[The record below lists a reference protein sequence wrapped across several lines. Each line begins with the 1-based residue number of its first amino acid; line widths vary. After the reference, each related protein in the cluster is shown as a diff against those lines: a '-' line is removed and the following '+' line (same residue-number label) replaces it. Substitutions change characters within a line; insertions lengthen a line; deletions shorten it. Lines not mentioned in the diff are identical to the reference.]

1 MKKFYTLLAAF
12 GLALAAGAQTTV
24 TFTAGTDNGSNTGNG
39 AADEISKDGVTIS
52 CTDAAFAAVNGKT
65 NSGEYRF
72 YKNSTTTITST
83 AGNITGISFTC
94 TANNTAKQGP
104 GCLEN
109 FSPGTYTYNLK
120 VGTWTGSATS
130 ITFSCPTNQS
140 RATKIVVALDGASLD
155 DGGSTTDPDTTVTDT
170 TKTDTT
176 ATVSEVT
183 LPYTETMAGSF
194 GLFSVENVEL
204 GTLSYVWATNSSY
217 AKASAYVSGAV
228 AAEAYLV
235 SPIINLTGVSG
246 AKLNFDHCAN
256 YFSSQANVTAALSVV
271 ARAEGETAWTALNVP
286 TWPAGT
292 SWTFANSGDIDLA
305 AYAGKKMQIAFR
317 YTSTADLAGT
327 WEIKNVSVT
336 EGAAAAVAAPT
347 FSPEGGT
354 YNESVTVSLSA
365 GDGTSIYYTT
375 DGTTPDD
382 TSTPYLTPI
391 TLTDSATISA
401 IAYDEDGTASEVV
414 SQAYVVSPI
423 STVAPPYA
431 ETFAGGIGTMATD
444 NYDIWKA
451 GSYNGTYYMKG
462 TSYLNGA
469 NTDAQADLKTPK
481 IDLTGVADATLTFE
495 QSINAYFG
503 TIADEAQVIVVDAE
517 GTEHVQEITYPEA
530 PSKGFS
536 DFLATQVS
544 LSDYAGQVV
553 RIYFRY
559 KGTGTAAGTWEVG
572 NVQVVAGTVLA
583 APTFSPAAGT
593 YNDSVTVTL
602 SADEGTTIYYR
613 LGDADAATYAEPF
626 TLTETTTVT
635 AYAVDAEGNQSAEA
649 TATYTITKSLTGD
662 VHEFDF
668 VANAWG
674 LPTSSSDSLSAGN
687 ITGTVEQD
695 GITLSFSYGESD
707 TNKPRL
713 WQGTSY
719 SDLRFY
725 TGQVLRLQAP
735 AGKQFEQIVFYA
747 YAASNIALSAVEGE
761 DTVALDAATA
771 VAAARGLNKVG
782 NTQSRYQ
789 AAYILPTSAASAAF
803 VATGTNRLTAID
815 VVLVDDPTAISTVP
829 VSSQS
834 RDDKA
839 VYDLQGRRVANP
851 AKGLYI
857 VGGKK
862 VLLK

>member
-39 AADEISKDGVTIS
+39 AADEISKGGVTIS
-52 CTDAAFAAVNGKT
+52 CTDAAFAAVNGST
-65 NSGEYRF
+65 SSGEYRF

-83 AGNITGISFTC
+83 AGTITGISFTC
-94 TANNTAKQGP
+94 TANGTTKQGP
-104 GCLEN
+104 GCLESFN
-109 FSPGTYTYNLK
+109 TGTYTYTGK
-120 VGTWTGSATS
+120 VGTWTGSATN
-130 ITFSCPTNQS
+130 ITFSCPSNQS
-140 RATKIVVALDGASLD
+140 RATQIVVALDGASL
-155 DGGSTTDPDTTVTDT
+155 GGGTATDT

-183 LPYTETMAGSF
+183 LPYSESMAGSF
-194 GLFSVENVEL
+194 GLFSVEDINL
-204 GTLSYVWATNSSY
+204 GTLSYVWSTNASY
-217 AKASAYVSGAV
+217 AKASAYVSGAAV
-228 AAEAYLV
+228 AAESYLV
-235 SPIINLTGVSG
+235 SPIINLTGVNG
-246 AKLNFDHCAN
+246 AKLNFDHYAN

-292 SWTFANSGDIDLA
+292 SWTPVNSGDIDLT

-327 WEIKNVSVT
+327 WEVKNVSVT
-336 EGAAAAVAAPT
+336 AGAAAAVAAPT

-354 YNESVTVSLSA
+354 YNESVAVILSA
-365 GDGTSIYYTT
+365 GDGSSIYYTT

-382 TSTPYLTPI
+382 SSTPYLTPI
-391 TLTDSATISA
+391 TLTSGATISA
-401 IAYDEDGTASEVV
+401 IAYDEEGSASEVV
-414 SQAYVVSPI
+414 QQTYVVNPV
-423 STVAPPYA
+423 STVTPPYA
-431 ETFAGGIGTMATD
+431 EDFANGIGSMSTD
-444 NYDIWKA
+444 DYSIWKA

-469 NTDAQADLKTPK
+469 NTDGQADLKTPK
-481 IDLTGVADATLTFE
+481 IDLSGVSSATLTFE

-544 LSDYAGQVV
+544 LDDYAGQVV
-553 RIYFRY
+553 RIFFRY
-559 KGTGTAAGTWEVG
+559 KGASTAAGTWEVG

-593 YNDSVTVTL
+593 YSDSVTVTL
-602 SADEGTTIYYR
+602 SADEGSTIYYR
-613 LGDADAATYAEPF
+613 LGDSDVVTYTEPF

-635 AYAVDAEGNQSAEA
+635 AYAVDAELNQSAEA

-674 LPTSSSDSLSAGN
+674 LPTSNGTDGNVGN
-687 ITGTVEQD
+687 ITGSVEQD
-695 GITLSFSYGESD
+695 GVVLSFSYGESD
-707 TNKPRL
+707 QNKPRL

-725 TGQVLRLQAP
+725 KNQVLQLQAP
-735 AGKQFEQIVFYA
+735 EGKQFEQIVFYA

-789 AAYILPTSAASAAF
+789 SAYILPTPAPQAAF
-803 VATGTNRLTAID
+803 VATATNRITAID
-815 VVLVDDPTAISTVP
+815 VVLVDDPTAISA
-829 VSSQS
+829 VSDSNQG
-834 RDDKA
+834 RDAKA